1 MHRFNPV
8 DAAML
13 FLEKRHTP
21 FHVAMVHIYDP
32 STCPNGTPSFEDIT
46 EGIRSCLP
54 IAPSF
59 RRKIVRAPFDLDAP
73 VWIEDEDFELEF
85 HMRQLA
91 LPKPGNHEQ
100 LRTQVSRLV
109 SRPLD
114 LSRAPWEMTVIEGL
128 DNVEGLPPGCF
139 AIVLKIHHSAI
150 DGKTGVAMI
159 SAMHQLSPEDNLPAI
174 KDNWEPEEVPTTGWL
189 LSRAWAN
196 SIKNPLKIVKIILSK
211 SSDLVRTAFD
221 DMRNSE
227 DDEKMEVPDSIFNA
241 PVSPHRVV
249 DDVICPL
256 ADLKKLRDVV
266 EGATIN
272 DICMAVVAEAM
283 RNYLKAKQALPEESL
298 VTTMTISTRTPE
310 QVTEG
315 GNQIAITRIPLH
327 TNIADPIKRLI
338 AITADTSQKKATKDG
353 IVMTTLLGVVY
364 NLPGALVGVA
374 ARAASLSIAN
384 SNSAAFSNTMVT
396 NVPGAQQPIYFLGAK
411 CVHCFG
417 TLPLMDGGGLA
428 HSVGSYNGNLIFGF
442 TACRE
447 ILPDPDFYNECM
459 SKAIKTMVKATKIPV
474 AKPKLKRVQKK
485 KKATSAQC

>member
-1 MHRFNPV
+1 MQRFNPV

-13 FLEKRHTP
+13 FLEKKHAP

-32 STCPNGTPSFEDIT
+32 STCPNGTPTFEDIT
-46 EGIRSCLP
+46 EAIRGCLP
-54 IAPSF
+54 LAPSF

-73 VWIEDEDFELEF
+73 VWIEDEHFELEF

-100 LRTQVSRLV
+100 LRTQVSRLI

-114 LSRAPWEMTVIEGL
+114 LSRAPWEITVIEGL
-128 DNVEGLPPGCF
+128 DNVEGIPAGCF

-159 SAMHQLSPEDNLPAI
+159 SAMHQLNPNETLPVL
-174 KDNWEPEEVPTTGWL
+174 KDNWEPEEAPSTSWL
-189 LSRAWAN
+189 LGQAWLN
-196 SIKNPLKIVKIILSK
+196 SIKNPLKIAKIVLAK
-211 SSDLVRTAFD
+211 SSGLVKAAFD

-227 DDEKMEVPDSIFNA
+227 DDDKLDVPDTIFNA
-241 PVSPHRVV
+241 PVSAHRVV
-249 DDVICPL
+249 DDVLCPL
-256 ADLKKLRDVV
+256 EDLKKLRNAV

-272 DICMAVVAEAM
+272 DVCMAVVAEAM
-283 RNYLKAKQALPEESL
+283 RDYLKTKRALPEESL

-310 QVTEG
+310 QVNEG
-315 GNQIAITRIPLH
+315 GNQIAITRIPLY
-327 TNIADPIKRLI
+327 TNMADPIKRLQ
-338 AITADTSQKKATKDG
+338 AITEDTSEKKATKDG
-353 IVMTTLLGVVY
+353 VVMTTLLGVVY

-374 ARAASLSIAN
+374 ARAASVSSAN
-384 SNSAAFSNTMVT
+384 STSFANTMVT
-396 NVPGAQQPIYFLGAK
+396 NVPGAQDPMYFLGAK

-428 HSVGSYNGNLIFGF
+428 HSVGSYNGNVIFGF

-447 ILPDPDFYNECM
+447 LLPDPDFYRECIK
-459 SKAIKTMVKATKIPV
+459 KAIETMLKAAEAPAK
-474 AKPKLKRVQKK
+474 KPKLKRVKK
-485 KKATSAQC
+485 IPAKA